1 MGSEAKGGRNRAIW
15 GRLLENQESQE
26 ARVAVKQSHGTGSG
40 CLKILESV
48 KSKSGNQ
55 SVVPLWKVETQLE
68 VEVRKWGFWRK
79 PESLVAQI
87 WAGLVK
93 SPSEAWEAEKILKL
107 VTLEVGNWKEDPELK
122 KLRESLLW
130 KPSDWWLPL
139 SSRKAISWLL
149 AATCRSRLQKR
160 HLLFD
165 QEPRTVGKAICTC
178 LMDRYVT
185 DHHYS

>member
-68 VEVRKWGFWRK
+68 VEVRKWG
-79 PESLVAQI
+79 L
-87 WAGLVK
+87 
-93 SPSEAWEAEKILKL
+93 EAETWEVGEVGCSNLNLGQIGKIPIWSQAEKN
-107 VTLEVGNWKEDPELK
+107 TQAGEIGNWKEILI
-122 KLRESLLW
+122 LLLHI
-130 KPSDWWLPL
+130 KSVFQNQLPIL
-139 SSRKAISWLL
+139 MMLVVILIR
-149 AATCRSRLQKR
+149 
-160 HLLFD
+160 
-165 QEPRTVGKAICTC
+165 GKT
-178 LMDRYVT
+178 
-185 DHHYS
+185 